1 MILDVQLIGEAVRA
15 TPRSE
20 PCVVEGV
27 PHENCWLPSGN
38 HWKTSSPLGRTRSVA
53 RRRPRW
59 AFLPWRVLERSD
71 RDKIGPNRGTRRRSR
86 IHGMTV
92 SASILLGES
101 ERIVHEPA
109 IYKLPFAEN
118 HKIAHK
124 NPDSSQAS
132 PNHGNLICCIRPR
145 LVDVFR
151 DLSRAQATTP
161 HTVDDRVG

>member
-1 MILDVQLIGEAVRA
+1 MILDVQLIGEAVRG

-20 PCVVEGV
+20 PCVVDGV

-38 HWKTSSPLGRTRSVA
+38 HWKTRRQLGRTRSVA
-53 RRRPRW
+53 RRVARRRPRGLY
-59 AFLPWRVLERSD
+59 LPWRVLERSD
-71 RDKIGPNRGTRRRSR
+71 RDKIAPNRGTQRRSR

-92 SASILLGES
+92 SASVLLGEG

-109 IYKLPFAEN
+109 IHKLPFAEN

-145 LVDVFR
+145 LVDVFGTSPE
-151 DLSRAQATTP
+151 L
-161 HTVDDRVG
+161 